1 MAPVEIDHVPVAAVK
16 SFKVV
21 DKAMSLPLVS
31 CACSEVTRMTSPY
44 VESTLSMVTP
54 MMETTWSKVTPV
66 VATVKSQVEEK
77 VMPVI
82 PSKVTETVQTVH
94 NVAVSN
100 ISAAVEKVDNFAT
113 GGIDQLTEKVPQLK
127 ETTPK
132 LIENTKVNIEKTKT
146 SVTSYF
152 TAVTEYAASFSVA
165 QVALKAVDASLEMVD
180 GVLNKIGSDEKGTV
194 RIGFRKIH
202 TTANEIRITAVKKS
216 GTEKAKRIEEANIFG
231 AIFEVSGLQ
240 DLLELLG
247 FRLSRTDSVYED
259 EHAKVITNKSETDD
273 PEPVIVDTE

>member
-1 MAPVEIDHVPVAAVK
+1 
-16 SFKVV
+16 
-21 DKAMSLPLVS
+21 
-31 CACSEVTRMTSPY
+31 
-44 VESTLSMVTP
+44 MVTP

-77 VMPVI
+77 GMPVT
-82 PSKVTETVQTVH
+82 PSEVTETVQTVH

-100 ISAAVEKVDNFAT
+100 SSAAVEKVDNFAT

-132 LIENTKVNIEKTKT
+132 LIENTKT

-194 RIGFRKIH
+194 RIGFR
-202 TTANEIRITAVKKS
+202 
-216 GTEKAKRIEEANIFG
+216 
-231 AIFEVSGLQ
+231 
-240 DLLELLG
+240 
-247 FRLSRTDSVYED
+247 TDSVYED

>member
-1 MAPVEIDHVPVAAVK
+1 
-16 SFKVV
+16 
-21 DKAMSLPLVS
+21 
-31 CACSEVTRMTSPY
+31 
-44 VESTLSMVTP
+44 
-54 MMETTWSKVTPV
+54 
-66 VATVKSQVEEK
+66 
-77 VMPVI
+77 MPVI
-82 PSKVTETVQTVH
+82 PTKVSETVQSVH
-94 NVAVSN
+94 NSAVN
-100 ISAAVEKVDNFAT
+100 NLSAAVEKVDNFAS

-132 LIENTKVNIEKTKT
+132 LIENTKT

-194 RIGFRKIH
+194 RIGFR
-202 TTANEIRITAVKKS
+202 
-216 GTEKAKRIEEANIFG
+216 
-231 AIFEVSGLQ
+231 
-240 DLLELLG
+240 
-247 FRLSRTDSVYED
+247 TDSVYED